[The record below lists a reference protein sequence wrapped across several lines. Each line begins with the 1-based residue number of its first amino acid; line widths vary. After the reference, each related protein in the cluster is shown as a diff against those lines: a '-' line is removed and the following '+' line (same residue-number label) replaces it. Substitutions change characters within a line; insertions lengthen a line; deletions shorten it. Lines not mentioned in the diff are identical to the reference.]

1 MRTGFRSSQARFS
14 FGQQHVVI
22 PALKK
27 GILWPLSHDRIAGW
41 GTLLL
46 ELKYSQ
52 AHPIY
57 FAEGIF
63 QRGKTFC
70 AACLS
75 MPFYAFLAF
84 LCVFVC
90 VVYRTWMK
98 HTRFE
103 RSLLLQ
109 IFYLSGFA
117 VSSITGWNTTFIGCL
132 SNINQFPRSVASYF
146 PLASFRDILTSTGY
160 TLQGDWPQK
169 T

>member
-27 GILWPLSHDRIAGW
+27 GILWPLSHDRIVGW

-46 ELKYSQ
+46 EIL
-52 AHPIY
+52 AGAPH
-57 FAEGIF
+57 IF
-63 QRGKTFC
+63 CRRNFSARKNV
-70 AACLS
+70 LRS
-75 MPFYAFLAF
+75 LPFYKSQGGLF
-84 LCVFVC
+84 CVFVC
-90 VVYRTWMK
+90 VVYRTWKK

-103 RSLLLQ
+103 RSPLLK

-117 VSSITGWNTTFIGCL
+117 VFSITGWDTTFIGFL
-132 SNINQFPRSVASYF
+132 SNINQFPRTVASYF

-169 T
+169 P